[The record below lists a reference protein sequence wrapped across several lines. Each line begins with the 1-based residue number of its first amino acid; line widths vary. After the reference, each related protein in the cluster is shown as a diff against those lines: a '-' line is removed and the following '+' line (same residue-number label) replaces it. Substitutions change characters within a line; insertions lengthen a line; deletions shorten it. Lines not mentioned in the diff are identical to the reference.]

1 MTTKEYVKK
10 YNLDNPE
17 FANHF
22 NTNLFLEDLK
32 AEFMDRVR
40 ITVETRKNAGLEFD
54 FRIFQII
61 IGEIQ
66 NKFSAISNKKAC
78 GPLRKELW
86 GAFYAKV
93 IIPFRKEYFP
103 KEHEEIEN
111 RRNRALA
118 KKAEQ
123 GKISE
128 MKG

>member
-17 FANHF
+17 LANHF

-40 ITVETRKNAGLEFD
+40 VTVETRKNAGLEFD
-54 FRIFQII
+54 FRIFQIV

-78 GPLRKELW
+78 G
-86 GAFYAKV
+86 
-93 IIPFRKEYFP
+93 PFRKEYFP

-111 RRNRALA
+111 RRNRVLA

-128 MKG
+128 MQG